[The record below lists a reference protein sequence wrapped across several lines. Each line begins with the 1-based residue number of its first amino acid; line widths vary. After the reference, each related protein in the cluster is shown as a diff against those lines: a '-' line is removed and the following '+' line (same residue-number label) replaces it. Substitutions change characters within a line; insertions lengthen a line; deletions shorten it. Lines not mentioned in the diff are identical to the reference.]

1 MGYTVIAPVGDNLDA
16 LFIGMKEFATE
27 RVYLITPKENLKKA
41 KDLEKKLEPFSIPVT
56 IMEVDGPLME
66 SMFSSFGE
74 ICANNDHDN
83 IIVNVATGDRLS
95 TCAALSASFANG
107 LRAFG
112 VMDKKPMLLPI
123 MKLSYYNE
131 LSESKL
137 KILCNLN
144 KEEHINLTDLA
155 KKTKMSVSLLSY
167 HLNGTLKYKG
177 MVNLRLVE
185 VQEKNKNLMIKLSE
199 MGSLLLK
206 GYITSCEN
214 C

>member
-1 MGYTVIAPVGDNLDA
+1 
-16 LFIGMKEFATE
+16 
-27 RVYLITPKENLKKA
+27 
-41 KDLEKKLEPFSIPVT
+41 
-56 IMEVDGPLME
+56 
-66 SMFSSFGE
+66 
-74 ICANNDHDN
+74 
-83 IIVNVATGDRLS
+83 
-95 TCAALSASFANG
+95 
-107 LRAFG
+107 
-112 VMDKKPMLLPI
+112 

-137 KILCNLN
+137 KILCNLS
-144 KEEHINLTDLA
+144 KEEHINLTDLG

-177 MVNLRLVE
+177 MISLRLVE
-185 VQEKNKNLMIKLSE
+185 VKEKNKNLMIKLSE